1 MKKTYVV
8 KNADT
13 DKTVSGPYPD
23 VNYAM
28 GEANKFYA
36 LYGMKCVVKETKT
49 DRIAYEV
56 PRQSHCN
63 IK

>member
-56 PRQSHCN
+56 PR
-63 IK
+63 